1 MPPPIVFPLH
11 GCFDR
16 ASFQHGKKANE
27 QGQHL
32 SGKHQCPSQCGA
44 DPVHLAHE
52 GQNDDPHNGATEDN
66 LQVRA
71 APFVRRLSL
80 GTPDQNHQGQDDGEE
95 QNHSHVTKVPM

>member
-1 MPPPIVFPLH
+1 M
-11 GCFDR
+11 GR
-16 ASFQHGKKANE
+16 NSNE

-32 SGKHQCPSQCGA
+32 SGEHQCAGQCGT

-52 GQNDDPHNGATEDN
+52 GQDDHPHNGAAEDN

-80 GTPDQNHQGQDDGEE
+80 GTPDQNDQGQGDGEE
-95 QNHSHVTKVPM
+95 QNHSWHVTEDSCVMGLLATYP